1 VNADMNLINILA
13 GPIIGSLIGYVTNY
27 IAVKMLFR
35 PRNPVKLGNFTLPFT
50 PGIIPKRKADL
61 ARALGNAVG
70 NNLFTGADLEQMLL
84 SDKAKQKVLG
94 EVADLLDR
102 DEQTIEDML
111 SSFWGQEEYLSGKA
125 ELENLLCE
133 KIMSALYGLNLGE
146 VIVRES
152 ARAIKERT
160 EGTMLALVANDKL
173 IASMVVP
180 LGKKLES
187 YLLENGQDLIRPII
201 NGGIEDLSSKSLAAL
216 FQETGIEKERLL
228 ELVEEAYTQLIKTK
242 VADFIKE
249 FDIAA
254 VVEQKING
262 MDVQEVE
269 RLVLSVMKRELNAVV
284 NLGALIGF
292 IIGLINLL
300 L

>member
-1 VNADMNLINILA
+1 MNLINILA

-133 KIMSALYGLNLGE
+133 KIMYALYGLNLGE

>member
-1 VNADMNLINILA
+1 MNLINILA

>member
-1 VNADMNLINILA
+1 MSYINILA
-13 GPIIGSLIGYVTNY
+13 GPLIGSVIGYVTNY

-35 PRNPVKLGNFTLPFT
+35 PRHPVKVGNFTLPFT

-61 ARALGNAVG
+61 ARALGKAVG
-70 NNLFTGADLEQMLL
+70 NNLFTGSDLEQMLL
-84 SDKAKQKVLG
+84 SDKAKQRVLG
-94 EVADLLDR
+94 ELADLLER
-102 DEQTIEDML
+102 DELTIEDML
-111 SSFWGQEEYLSGKA
+111 SSFWGQDEYISGKA
-125 ELENLLCE
+125 QVENLLCE
-133 KIMSALYGLNLGE
+133 KIMSALNELNLGD

-152 ARAIKERT
+152 ARAIKEKT
-160 EGTMLALVANDKL
+160 EGTMLAFMANDKL

-180 LGKKLES
+180 LGKKFES

-201 NGGIEDLSSKSLAAL
+201 NGGIEELSSKSLAML
-216 FQETGIEKERLL
+216 FRETGIEKERLL
-228 ELVEEAYTQLIKTK
+228 ELVEEAYVQLIKTK

-262 MDVQEVE
+262 MDVIEVE
-269 RLVLSVMKRELNAVV
+269 RLVLSVMKRELNAII
-284 NLGALIGF
+284 NLGALIGL
-292 IIGLINLL
+292 IIGSINLL